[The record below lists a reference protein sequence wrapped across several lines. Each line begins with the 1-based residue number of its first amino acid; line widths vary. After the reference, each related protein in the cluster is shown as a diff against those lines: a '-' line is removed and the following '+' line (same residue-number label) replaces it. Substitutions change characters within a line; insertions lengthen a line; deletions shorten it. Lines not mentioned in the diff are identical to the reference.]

1 MRTRLSLTRKHGLRT
16 IAIAAAAICAV
27 ALAAP
32 AANAASAHHEATA
45 VQAAPAQDLSGYQ
58 LLSHDTQ
65 TTPATTYEE
74 QCMVYQALC
83 IDSAATGIILSAVGI
98 AVGVAGIVYS
108 VVKKVATTVIIVII
122 KDEDP
127 DSEDNGECL
136 RADGSYTVWY
146 TCESTSTGIGLAEE
160 WQDSYESGD
169 SNEFVLYSQWYIT
182 EEDIAPAITLTS
194 LNVGA
199 DLVLSDDYA
208 GGLPWFL
215 WTLETENG
223 AALPALNAA
232 AAHAALPAPVMN
244 G

>member
-1 MRTRLSLTRKHGLRT
+1 MYQLMSRTEHGT
-16 IAIAAAAICAV
+16 AAA
-27 ALAAP
+27 
-32 AANAASAHHEATA
+32 
-45 VQAAPAQDLSGYQ
+45 
-58 LLSHDTQ
+58 
-65 TTPATTYEE
+65 PATTYEE

-127 DSEDNGECL
+127 ESEDNGECL
-136 RADGSYTVWY
+136 RADGVYTVWY

-160 WQDSYESGD
+160 WQYSYLSGD
-169 SNEFVLYSQWYIT
+169 ENEGVLYSQWYIQN
-182 EEDIAPAITLTS
+182 EDEALGLTLTS

-199 DLVLSDDYA
+199 DLVLSGDFQGGPPWFYWTLDEA
-208 GGLPWFL
+208 GGAALP
-215 WTLETENG
+215 
-223 AALPALNAA
+223 ALPALNAA
-232 AAHAALPAPVMN
+232 AAHAALPAPVMT